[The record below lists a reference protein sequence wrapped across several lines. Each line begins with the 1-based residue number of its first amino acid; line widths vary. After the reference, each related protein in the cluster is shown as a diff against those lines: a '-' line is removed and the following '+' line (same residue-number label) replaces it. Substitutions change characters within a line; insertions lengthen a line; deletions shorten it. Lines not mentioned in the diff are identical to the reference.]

1 MIQDLLFSRPSRGA
15 CTGTLVLA
23 AVLSPIFAEAASA
36 PAPAGSPE
44 ATYQIE
50 RADCLAGRTQQGQKT
65 CLYEAASA
73 RDAARNGLL
82 TTATPQL
89 LHDNLQQRCLV
100 QPEGPER
107 VACDRMAQGEGTVT
121 GSVAA
126 GGELRELTT
135 VVSPQ
140 NKPRRAKPVERAA
153 SSVQ

>member
-15 CTGTLVLA
+15 CTVTLVLA
-23 AVLSPIFAEAASA
+23 AALSPIFAEAASA

-107 VACDRMAQGEGTVT
+107 VACDRMAQGEGTY
-121 GSVAA
+121 SVAA

>member
-15 CTGTLVLA
+15 CTVTLVLA
-23 AVLSPIFAEAASA
+23 AALSPIFAEAASA

-126 GGELRELTT
+126 GGELHELMT
-135 VVSPQ
+135 VVPPQ
-140 NKPRRAKPVERAA
+140 KKPRRANPVERGA
-153 SSVQ
+153 SSAQ